1 MLNYCLLALA
11 ALSCVLALLSHATV
25 HWLILKGQRK
35 QSTMIPVSVLKPLK
49 GLDDDLYENLAS
61 FCRQVHPCFEIIFG
75 AADRSDPALAVARR
89 VAAAHPHVP
98 IRIIAGECPTG
109 LNPKVRL
116 LRALIRGA
124 KYDAILISD
133 SNVRVD
139 PHYLSTTA
147 AELADPEVGLV
158 SNPIIG
164 TGGNRLGAAF
174 ENLLLNSYVIFGLAL
189 ANYVGRFACVVGK
202 SMLLRRSALRQI
214 GGLGR
219 FADVLAEDYLI
230 GRAMRQRG
238 IRVVTCPSAIHSVNK
253 TWNLQKTWQRH
264 VRWAQIRRSLGAP
277 GYLLELL
284 LVPQLWLALA
294 AGVLLTQ
301 LIPWRSTAIGLC
313 GYAYI
318 LVSLSEA
325 LTILRWSKGQAR
337 VAVLVP
343 FVGVRQLAQIAL
355 WVLACTKNEVE
366 WRGEK
371 LHIGK
376 GSRLTG
382 KLRLSQPVPQP
393 VSRQAA

>member
-1 MLNYCLLALA
+1 M
-11 ALSCVLALLSHATV
+11 
-25 HWLILKGQRK
+25 
-35 QSTMIPVSVLKPLK
+35 
-49 GLDDDLYENLAS
+49 
-61 FCRQVHPCFEIIFG
+61 
-75 AADRSDPALAVARR
+75 
-89 VAAAHPHVP
+89 
-98 IRIIAGECPTG
+98 
-109 LNPKVRL
+109 
-116 LRALIRGA
+116 
-124 KYDAILISD
+124 
-133 SNVRVD
+133 
-139 PHYLSTTA
+139 
-147 AELADPEVGLV
+147 
-158 SNPIIG
+158 
-164 TGGNRLGAAF
+164 
-174 ENLLLNSYVIFGLAL
+174 
-189 ANYVGRFACVVGK
+189 
-202 SMLLRRSALRQI
+202 
-214 GGLGR
+214 
-219 FADVLAEDYLI
+219 
-230 GRAMRQRG
+230 
-238 IRVVTCPSAIHSVNK
+238 
-253 TWNLQKTWQRH
+253 
-264 VRWAQIRRSLGAP
+264 RWAQIRRSLGAP